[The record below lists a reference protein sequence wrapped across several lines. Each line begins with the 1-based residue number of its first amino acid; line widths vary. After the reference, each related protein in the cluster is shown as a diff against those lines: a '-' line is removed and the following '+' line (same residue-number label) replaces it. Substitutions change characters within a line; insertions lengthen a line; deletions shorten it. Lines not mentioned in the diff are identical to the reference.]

1 MCRKIV
7 SGFIVMLFVSL
18 EPVLGQVDDI
28 SYNPP
33 KSKLV
38 SFIAWQK
45 NAEYDW
51 RLVVSHQF
59 HVNDM

>member
-18 EPVLGQVDDI
+18 EPVLGQVVDI
-28 SYNPP
+28 SYNTP

-45 NAEYDW
+45 YAEYDW
-51 RLVVSHQF
+51 RIVDSHQF
-59 HVNDM
+59 HVNDI

>member
-18 EPVLGQVDDI
+18 EPVLGQVVDI
-28 SYNPP
+28 SYNTP

-45 NAEYDW
+45 YAEYDW
-51 RLVVSHQF
+51 RIVDSHQF
-59 HVNDM
+59 HVNNM